1 MMDCRSAAF
10 ALTQIATLLEL
21 HNEDQFSV
29 RAMQTAARVV
39 ASHGETDL
47 GQAMARD
54 LAADDVIAPAA
65 IEVLRDLATSNGSAL
80 LERLQEETPEG
91 LLEMLRVLGLS
102 QRTIA
107 ASYTVEFA
115 LVGVFSSALGV
126 ALGFAVHNVFVLLL
140 AGLVEAALP
149 TATLWP
155 VASR

>member
-47 GQAMARD
+47 GQAMARE

-65 IEVLRDLATSNGSAL
+65 I
-80 LERLQEETPEG
+80 
-91 LLEMLRVLGLS
+91 
-102 QRTIA
+102 
-107 ASYTVEFA
+107 
-115 LVGVFSSALGV
+115 
-126 ALGFAVHNVFVLLL
+126 
-140 AGLVEAALP
+140 
-149 TATLWP
+149 
-155 VASR
+155 